1 MASSGFWQDCLWE
14 GSGPVGQAEAVY
26 SGRFYG
32 SGPGIRYVGA
42 TGVLTELKAA
52 IPELFGVAMCFL
64 KGPLGIWRDKHKE
77 VYIYGGS

>member
-1 MASSGFWQDCLWE
+1 MGRQKLFILEGFTAAAL
-14 GSGPVGQAEAVY
+14 G
-26 SGRFYG
+26 YG
-32 SGPGIRYVGA
+32 MSGA